1 MSVLRAIESTIEGL
15 FEGIFGRAF
24 RTHVQPVELAR
35 KLAKEM
41 DEHRSVSVSRVYVPN
56 EYTLYLSP
64 SDRAQFA
71 AYEGSLVGELQEY
84 LVEHARREGYALL
97 TPPRVLIETD
107 ADLAMGEFGTATR
120 VAQPEEGA
128 APAAVALPAPAPV
141 VPEPAPP
148 VAPEPVPVPVSV
160 PVPVVAVPEPPAAT
174 MVYRPETPLA
184 EDGPPPPVAREQ
196 ITLSVDGNVIPVTS
210 SRVVV
215 GRSRECDVRVDD
227 ANVSR
232 RHVELVQE
240 SPTVWVVEDLG
251 STNGTEVNGQPL
263 AGRARLDDG
272 DRIAI
277 GSTELVFGR
286 SLR

>member
-15 FEGIFGRAF
+15 FEGVFGRAF

-97 TPPRVLIETD
+97 TPPRVLLQSDE
-107 ADLAMGEFGTATR
+107 DLAMGEFGIATR
-120 VAQPEEGA
+120 VAQPEEQRDA
-128 APAAVALPAPAPV
+128 PPAALSAPSA
-141 VPEPAPP
+141 
-148 VAPEPVPVPVSV
+148 
-160 PVPVVAVPEPPAAT
+160 PVVAVPAPPTPVVEAPAAT
-174 MVYRPETPLA
+174 MVYRPEVPLTA
-184 EDGPPPPVAREQ
+184 DDGPPEEVVRERV
-196 ITLSVDGNVIPVTS
+196 TLTVDGRTIPVTTGKL
-210 SRVVV
+210 VV

-227 ANVSR
+227 GNVSR
-232 RHVELVQE
+232 RHFELVQDG
-240 SPTVWVVEDLG
+240 PTTWVVADLG
-251 STNGTEVNGQPL
+251 STNGTEVNGRRVS
-263 AGRARLDDG
+263 GRKRLDDG
-272 DRIAI
+272 DRITI
-277 GSTELVFGR
+277 GGTELVFGR